1 MLSFAVALSATACS
15 GDFGDLEGEGET
27 ATETAGIWNG
37 IDIGASELNTS
48 GLVAVYHPKFPDFPN
63 FYPRPC
69 SGVIVRSVGGMST
82 VLTARHC
89 VTTNNHIDGPLVPA
103 SALRLTPTLSPGP
116 ALPDPPPYAIP
127 AAFVMDKMDSLQDI
141 AVVYVQTDWSSIANN
156 RIGLY
161 VGNPTR
167 LVSNTF
173 TAYGYG
179 INDADGGCGVN
190 HSTVGAGTAR
200 SGAYF
205 SVTAGYV
212 AWDGQPA
219 SYAHT
224 ALSSAGQALYC
235 GDSGGP
241 DELVNAAGR
250 VLLGVHSTGATTEGP
265 VYSTAIDLGMQNR
278 LSGLY
283 MRPAN
288 AGAEAMLGEDQ
299 ATGNVVIIPSGG
311 APQTTLVYDS
321 VAQQIWLNGR
331 CVSAIS
337 SFWPPSIAWLA
348 WCNTSEPT
356 QLWTVYPNGQVVNPI
371 TGKCLSYNPSTG
383 VLLASCV
390 VTINGRTFRPSST
403 LWTFRAQP

>member
-1 MLSFAVALSATACS
+1 
-15 GDFGDLEGEGET
+15 
-27 ATETAGIWNG
+27 
-37 IDIGASELNTS
+37 
-48 GLVAVYHPKFPDFPN
+48 
-63 FYPRPC
+63 
-69 SGVIVRSVGGMST
+69 
-82 VLTARHC
+82 
-89 VTTNNHIDGPLVPA
+89 
-103 SALRLTPTLSPGP
+103 
-116 ALPDPPPYAIP
+116 
-127 AAFVMDKMDSLQDI
+127 
-141 AVVYVQTDWSSIANN
+141 
-156 RIGLY
+156 
-161 VGNPTR
+161 
-167 LVSNTF
+167 
-173 TAYGYG
+173 
-179 INDADGGCGVN
+179 
-190 HSTVGAGTAR
+190 
-200 SGAYF
+200 
-205 SVTAGYV
+205 
-212 AWDGQPA
+212 
-219 SYAHT
+219 
-224 ALSSAGQALYC
+224 
-235 GDSGGP
+235 
-241 DELVNAAGR
+241 
-250 VLLGVHSTGATTEGP
+250 
-265 VYSTAIDLGMQNR
+265 MQNR